1 MKTPAS
7 YTTKDKA
14 LQASTFREQKSNGW
28 AFGGFQ
34 DNRSSSITQRK
45 LQRQIQAATA
55 NEPMRKPF
63 SGRQGGLPMNLKSS
77 IEQLSGY
84 SMDDVKVHYN
94 SDKPAQLQAH
104 AYAEG
109 TDIHLASGQEKHL
122 PHEAWHVVQ
131 QKQGR
136 VRPTVQL
143 GGAQINDDIG
153 LEREAD
159 LMGDKAMQMKSF
171 QTATPPT
178 SPGPLTQTSTSKL
191 RHKQT
196 STVIQRVL
204 YGIWNAENVSN
215 LGRVI
220 PEIIRQISS
229 LIVRD
234 PHIVLNVT
242 EILRGGTDAE
252 EIEYLKRILHREY
265 DGYWNVSVTHVGR
278 TSLGGREEFS
288 LVISNFTAESERL
301 RLPHDSDYRS
311 AVVTS
316 WESSR
321 GTPHKIAGYH
331 AFGPGNPDR
340 AATTIA
346 VRAAIRREGIPLAV
360 GDWNMAPP
368 PSTPRSE
375 VVVPYGHTT
384 AGGNVYDYGFVD
396 PRAAIGMEGLTSG
409 FFHGSDHKLIFAKVG
424 EKSRSGR
431 LIFSRPR

>member
-1 MKTPAS
+1 MKEQAVKREIS
-7 YTTKDKA
+7 
-14 LQASTFREQKSNGW
+14 LRASTYREEKPDRL
-28 AFGGFQ
+28 AVGGFQ
-34 DNRSSSITQRK
+34 DSRTSSIAQRK
-45 LQRQIQAATA
+45 LQIQIQAATV
-55 NEPMRKPF
+55 NEPMRKSF

-159 LMGDKAMQMKSF
+159 LMGAKAMQMKSF
-171 QTATPPT
+171 QTAG
-178 SPGPLTQTSTSKL
+178 SAASSSLMTQTSTPQLKHIQASP
-191 RHKQT
+191 
-196 STVIQRVL
+196 VIQRVL
-204 YGIWNAENVSN
+204 YGIWNAKNISN
-215 LGRVI
+215 LERII

-234 PHIVLNVT
+234 PYVVLDVT

-265 DGYWNVSVTHVGR
+265 DGSWNVAVTYVGR
-278 TSLGGREEFS
+278 TSLGGREEYS
-288 LVISNFTAESERL
+288 LVISNFKAESERL
-301 RLPHDSDYRS
+301 RLAYDSDYRS

-321 GTPHKIAGYH
+321 GTPHMIAGYH

-375 VVVPYGHTT
+375 VVVPFGQTT
-384 AGGNVYDYGFVD
+384 AGGNVYDYGFAD

-409 FFHGSDHKLIFAKVG
+409 FFHGSDHKLIFAKIG

-431 LIFSRPR
+431 LIYSRPR